1 MDWRTLLSLFFT
13 FRGRL
18 NRAKYWALLLIGSAI
33 SAVCILILAP
43 LLNGVRMGMYGE
55 DAGGIMAVIALILL
69 ILIVIFWSSLA
80 IAFRRLHDRNKSG
93 VWLLLFWLAPSVLN
107 AIGQSMGNGA
117 GAFVALVGAALAI
130 WGLVEI
136 GFLKGTTG
144 PNDYGPDPVPA

>member
-1 MDWRTLLSLFFT
+1 MDWRTLFFS

-18 NRAKYWALLLIGSAI
+18 NRAKYWLAFLISAAI

-43 LLNGVRMGMYGE
+43 LVNGVQMGMYGGGT
-55 DAGGIMAVIALILL
+55 GGIIAVIALMVIV
-69 ILIVIFWSSLA
+69 LIVIFCSSLA
-80 IAFRRLHDRNKSG
+80 IAFKRLHDRNKSG

-107 AIGQSMGNGA
+107 AIGQSIGGNGA

-136 GFLKGTTG
+136 GFLKGTNG
-144 PNDYGPDPVPA
+144 PNDYGPDPITAG